1 MAWYR
6 SATKARRKAGRYR
19 RCWHVLLDEVD
30 RELER
35 RGHCF
40 VRYADDCNVY
50 VRSQKAGER
59 VMAGLRK
66 VYQRLRLK
74 INEGKSAVAS
84 AFGRKFLGY
93 MLWRA
98 PGGEVRRAV
107 AAKALEALK
116 RRLCGITKRNR
127 GRSMDQVVEEL
138 RCYLP
143 GWKSYFRLV
152 PAGANATGTS
162 RA

>member
-1 MAWYR
+1 MLAN
-6 SATKARRKAGRYR
+6 A
-19 RCWHVLLDEVD
+19 LLDEMD
-30 RELER
+30 RDLER

-40 VRYADDCNVY
+40 VHYADDCNVY

-66 VYQRLRLK
+66 VCQRLRLK
-74 INEGKSAVAS
+74 IDEGKSAVAS
-84 AFGRKFLGY
+84 AFWRKFLGY
-93 MLWRA
+93 TQWRV

-107 AAKALEALK
+107 AAKAVEALK